1 MLPTQFQKDLAAS
14 DKFIVKMKDAQ
25 MPEGRVVVFE
35 RDCRVYAAV
44 EGAPAYM
51 GSVTFSAHTTG
62 ELSVNHM
69 KQLLSD
75 V

>member
-1 MLPTQFQKDLAAS
+1 
-14 DKFIVKMKDAQ
+14 MKDAQ